1 MAAAHL
7 TEIGDQLDRRA
18 APSSRAA
25 DRTVAAVAWALGAGA
40 GTPESGAVLAALE
53 PLLAAERDARAAIVR
68 ALDRAERHCCTV
80 VGDAA
85 WLRAVERSQA
95 RARHSLGRTLA
106 ARLAPCLPVLERRH
120 PGAAEAVARSLAEE
134 RPLAGDLAA
143 RARAVRMLTAP
154 WRTSLR
160 GSSPAVQD
168 LRAARRALDDA
179 VADGYADA
187 RLRYE
192 LVAALAPR
200 AHG

>member
-1 MAAAHL
+1 VAAAHL
-7 TEIGDQLDRRA
+7 TEIGDHLDRRA

-25 DRTVAAVAWALGAGA
+25 DRAVAAVAWSLGTGV
-40 GTPESGAVLAALE
+40 GTPEAGAVLAALE
-53 PLLAAERDARAAIVR
+53 PLLAAESDARAAIVR
-68 ALDRAERHCCTV
+68 ALDRAERHCCAV

-85 WLRAVERSQA
+85 WLRAVEGSQA
-95 RARHSLGRTLA
+95 RARQALGRTLA
-106 ARLAPCLPVLERRH
+106 GRLAPCVPVLEKRH
-120 PGAAEAVARSLAEE
+120 PAAAAAVERSLAEE
-134 RPLAGDLAA
+134 RRLASDLAA
-143 RARAVRMLTAP
+143 RARAVRVLTAP
-154 WRTSLR
+154 WRTGLR